1 MGIISVDT
9 SYGAMEFEIS
19 GDSPTQLEN
28 DRIREIVMNPK
39 PFFTEV
45 EQGQVESQLTDTEF
59 DRTTGIQDAGLR
71 ADLSI
76 ADRLSEQVKV
86 LQNNGLDE
94 NDYTT
99 DLGGQLAVTPSGAKK
114 LGIETTQ
121 NIIIDEKGFTSSDL
135 SDIAGIAPEVT
146 GAVTGAI
153 IGQAVIPIP
162 FVGAIIGSAIGGG
175 AGNLAEEIY
184 EAVKGFSDQSAGEIA
199 KQTGK
204 EALIAGAFE
213 GAGQVLFKTLGKLF
227 SPSGSKLSPEDLK
240 LAGQSIEAGITPNL
254 SALGSPSLIARQ
266 QALAERI
273 FKSSPRLKKNHE
285 AITAKI
291 EKFRNDAG
299 ASDINDLGRILKEA
313 ADTGN
318 TQLLKEEAELS
329 AQIVA
334 HMSKAADELGMAAK
348 VDASAINQELFDTL
362 SQSFKYFDDSMETA
376 FKKIDDMNTSTLGN
390 SDIIPSG
397 SLRGLVDELGGTAKY
412 RNVVPGTSQDLERSI
427 IESMS
432 QVGERSSFA
441 KLYSARKS
449 LNDTKM
455 TQGAEQGVYNLAN
468 KFINEIDDILSRK
481 NLEGLEFTRFRGL
494 DAGARPRKKLLDA
507 ADQLQEKRRLYA
519 EGMKQF
525 DALEHSS
532 ILKNI
537 ANTVRNNRPVDA
549 SKMQSSI
556 LKPNAP
562 ERLTSLKRVLDN
574 QADRINKTRRSG
586 SPKVESEYEALRSRM
601 AGEWLRKTIDDS
613 VKPLKPTEFSGKQ
626 FATAYKKLG
635 TTADELFGPQAA
647 QVKKLAEQM
656 DSLSLSSI
664 DERLVGALK
673 EGNVFA
679 DDGINLLRGLLSK
692 RAQKNEFQRNNLV
705 KKLTNGTLDDV
716 EAAAYI
722 NNPNTKA
729 SDVEK
734 VMTYFNDEASKKV
747 LRGSY
752 MDNLIGDFDAK
763 FLTDPT
769 QFRAFA
775 NKLIDDK
782 AKNAKIFGDNMAEEM
797 EQFGKI
803 LKLNSKSAEGGE
815 LVAASIAASP
825 LQNLGKIAK
834 FTVLGR
840 MFSSDLFYKRFMRD
854 YRQLTGQGKTSG
866 EVFSDLIFSA
876 ISQFTGQASSQGIS
890 KETDRVKNLITN
902 TAKANMSSKT
912 PARTPTRNTPV
923 PDVKPGALS
932 NLPYK
937 VVPPSPL
944 SAKTSIRQRAMGDPT
959 VAATLLGGL
968 GSADLLKP

>member
-318 TQLLKEEAELS
+318 TKLLKEEAELS

-507 ADQLQEKRRLYA
+507 ADQLHE
-519 EGMKQF
+519 
-525 DALEHSS
+525 
-532 ILKNI
+532 
-537 ANTVRNNRPVDA
+537 
-549 SKMQSSI
+549 
-556 LKPNAP
+556 
-562 ERLTSLKRVLDN
+562 
-574 QADRINKTRRSG
+574 
-586 SPKVESEYEALRSRM
+586 
-601 AGEWLRKTIDDS
+601 TI
-613 VKPLKPTEFSGKQ
+613 
-626 FATAYKKLG
+626 
-635 TTADELFGPQAA
+635 
-647 QVKKLAEQM
+647 
-656 DSLSLSSI
+656 
-664 DERLVGALK
+664 
-673 EGNVFA
+673 
-679 DDGINLLRGLLSK
+679 
-692 RAQKNEFQRNNLV
+692 
-705 KKLTNGTLDDV
+705 
-716 EAAAYI
+716 
-722 NNPNTKA
+722 
-729 SDVEK
+729 
-734 VMTYFNDEASKKV
+734 
-747 LRGSY
+747 
-752 MDNLIGDFDAK
+752 
-763 FLTDPT
+763 
-769 QFRAFA
+769 
-775 NKLIDDK
+775 
-782 AKNAKIFGDNMAEEM
+782 
-797 EQFGKI
+797 
-803 LKLNSKSAEGGE
+803 
-815 LVAASIAASP
+815 
-825 LQNLGKIAK
+825 
-834 FTVLGR
+834 
-840 MFSSDLFYKRFMRD
+840 
-854 YRQLTGQGKTSG
+854 
-866 EVFSDLIFSA
+866 
-876 ISQFTGQASSQGIS
+876 
-890 KETDRVKNLITN
+890 
-902 TAKANMSSKT
+902 
-912 PARTPTRNTPV
+912 
-923 PDVKPGALS
+923 
-932 NLPYK
+932 
-937 VVPPSPL
+937 
-944 SAKTSIRQRAMGDPT
+944 
-959 VAATLLGGL
+959 
-968 GSADLLKP
+968 

>member
-76 ADRLSEQVKV
+76 ADKLSEQVKV

-273 FKSSPRLKKNHE
+273 FKSSPRLKRNHE

-329 AQIVA
+329 AQIVN
-334 HMSKAADELGMAAK
+334 HMTKAADELGMASK
-348 VDASAINQELFDTL
+348 VDGEINQELFDTL

-468 KFINEIDDILSRK
+468 KFIDEIDDILSRK

-876 ISQFTGQASSQGIS
+876 IAQFTGQASTQGIS

-902 TAKANMSSKT
+902 TAKANMSPKT

-923 PDVKPGALS
+923 PNVKPGALS
-932 NLPYK
+932 NSPYR

-944 SAKTSIRQRAMGDPT
+944 SGKTSIRQRAAGDPT
-959 VAATLLGGL
+959 IAATLLGGL
-968 GSADLLKP
+968 GSADLLKRP